1 MVLFVQKVG
10 VVGAGVMGA
19 AIAEVMAL
27 NGKQVVLKD
36 VNKDLVDKGLRHV
49 DGMLQELVDFHAAK
63 ADQEIERIEDLGIQL
78 TEQQKAKVREVKK
91 PTYTKDRAERVRKA
105 IHGTTETKDLA
116 ECEIIIE
123 AVVENLDIKRKV
135 FKDLDENTPRHTMLA
150 TNTSGLS
157 VTAIAGATQRGPKVV
172 GMHFFNPP
180 TMLPLVEV
188 IPGLQTSEGTVEDA
202 MGFLQELRNHRFPL
216 QPIRVKETPGFLVN
230 RILGRMLGEAYACYE
245 EGIASPRDID
255 LAMKAGAGM
264 PMGPLELSDMI
275 GIDVIWHLT
284 QHLKAQGAT
293 GPQKYTTIIDQL
305 YHAGRFGKKSGRGFY
320 EYESG

>member
-36 VNKDLVDKGLRHV
+36 LNKELVDKGLATV
-49 DGMLQELVDFHAAK
+49 DRYLGELVQFHAAK
-63 ADQEIERIEDLGIQL
+63 AQAEIDRIEEGNGLRL
-78 TEQQKAKVREVKK
+78 TEEQKAKVREAKR
-91 PTYTKDRAERVRKA
+91 PTYTKERADKIRA
-105 IHGTTETKDLA
+105 SIHGTTETKDLA
-116 ECEIIIE
+116 DCELVIE
-123 AVVENLDIKRKV
+123 AVVEDLAIKRKV
-135 FKDLDENTPRHTMLA
+135 FADLDANTPRHVTLA

-157 VTAIAGATQRGPKVV
+157 VTAIAAATKRPKKVV
-172 GMHFFNPP
+172 GLHFFNPP

-188 IPGLQTSEGTVEDA
+188 IPGLETDEGTMDDVL
-202 MGFLQELRNHRFPL
+202 GFMAELRNHRFPL
-216 QPIRVKETPGFLVN
+216 QPIRVKECPGFLVN
-230 RILGRMLGEAYACYE
+230 RILGRMLAEAYACYE

-284 QHLKAQGAT
+284 KHLRESGAA
-293 GPQKYTTIIDQL
+293 GPQKQVQVIDQL

-320 EYESG
+320 EYEP